1 MTSTSLGSMPAWAMA
16 SLAAFTIS
24 DSLVSPSSL
33 PNFPCDHPTIQ
44 AVMERSFATSLVSGD
59 PRRRGLAGR
68 GHRLY
73 VHIHIYCLAVLAT
86 TPAGDLLMAPPVAA
100 SGPPKFRRSTGID
113 CHPRPEPNCPMA
125 ENEPLPDRPRPR

>member
-33 PNFPCDHPTIQ
+33 PNLPCDHPTIQ
-44 AVMERSFATSLVSGD
+44 AVMERSFATSSFLAGD
-59 PRRRGLAGR
+59 PRRRRWAGR

-73 VHIHIYCLAVLAT
+73 VHIHLYCLAGLAT
-86 TPAGDLLMAPPVAA
+86 TPAGDLLMAPPLPPRARPNSAA
-100 SGPPKFRRSTGID
+100 QQVLT
-113 CHPRPEPNCPMA
+113 A
-125 ENEPLPDRPRPR
+125 